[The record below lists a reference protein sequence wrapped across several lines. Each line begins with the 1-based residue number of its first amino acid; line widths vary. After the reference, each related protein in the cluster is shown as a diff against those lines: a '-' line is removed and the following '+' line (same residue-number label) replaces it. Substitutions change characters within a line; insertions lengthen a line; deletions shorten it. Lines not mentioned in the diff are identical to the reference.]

1 MSELRTLQAEL
12 DSLISQCEEA
22 TRLLAKQ
29 RVMDKMSDTALQE
42 RVGRLERELDG
53 VQRIEDSLEGM
64 IGRMTAARNLMMFEM
79 SKLDVLGQ
87 VFCRLGESLKTP
99 GPKEMTNG
107 NSRQQPKPIEATA
120 EMTLLQNLIG
130 IRDADDVEKILLKAD
145 RLDKELFDASAQKAK
160 NMLDEM

>member
-12 DSLISQCEEA
+12 DALVAHCQDA

-29 RVMDKMSDTALQE
+29 RVMDRMSDTSLRE
-42 RVGRLERELDG
+42 RVVRLERELDG

-64 IGRMTAARNLMMFEM
+64 IGRMAAAKNLIILEM
-79 SKLDVLGQ
+79 SKLDTAGQ
-87 VFCRLGESLKTP
+87 VFCRLGESLRAP
-99 GPKEMTNG
+99 SPREMTNG
-107 NSRQQPKPIEATA
+107 NSQQQPKPLDAAA
-120 EMTLLQNLIG
+120 EMTLLQYLIG

-145 RLDKELFDASAQKAK
+145 RLDKELFDASVQKVK